1 MDYII
6 ELDTFEGPFDLL
18 LHLIKKNDMK
28 IEEIR
33 IELIIEQYMDYLHKL
48 EELNLNIAGEYLV
61 MAAELMEIKSKILLP
76 KVEEEIEEDPKQQF
90 IERLIAYKT
99 YKEVTEEFKDL
110 EQKRKEI
117 FTKTPTDLNQFKK
130 EELVLFDQASIDL
143 LVDAF
148 KSMIQKQQL
157 DKPIDTKIT
166 TKEYSLQ
173 VRNKEIKSILKKNKK
188 VAFEELFEEFTKD
201 YFVVTFLSILDLS
214 KRQELEIVQE
224 NNFSKIF
231 LVNKGD

>member
-28 IEEIR
+28 IEEIC
-33 IELIIEQYMDYLHKL
+33 IEQIIEQYMDYLHKL
-48 EELNLNIAGEYLV
+48 ENLNLNIASEYLV

-76 KVEEEIEEDPKQQF
+76 KIEKEEVEDTKQQF
-90 IERLIAYKT
+90 IERLLAYKT
-99 YKEVTEEFKDL
+99 YKEVTEQFKNL
-110 EQKRKEI
+110 ELERKEF
-117 FTKTPTDLNQFKK
+117 FTKAPSDLKEFKK
-130 EELVLFDQASIDL
+130 EEVVLIDQASIDA
-143 LVDAF
+143 LVSAF
-148 KSMIQKQQL
+148 KNMLLRREL

-173 VRNKEIKSILKKNKK
+173 LRNKEIKSILKKNHK
-188 VAFEELFEEFTKD
+188 VAFEELFQEFTKD

-214 KRQELEIVQE
+214 KRQQLEIIQD

-231 LVNKGD
+231 LLDKGD

>member
-28 IEEIR
+28 IEEIC
-33 IELIIEQYMDYLHKL
+33 IEQIIEQYMDYLHKL
-48 EELNLNIAGEYLV
+48 ENLNLNIASEYLV

-76 KVEEEIEEDPKQQF
+76 KIEEEEVEDTKQQF
-90 IERLIAYKT
+90 IERLLAYKT
-99 YKEVTEEFKDL
+99 YKEVTEQFKNL
-110 EQKRKEI
+110 ELERKEF
-117 FTKTPTDLNQFKK
+117 FTKAPSDLKEFKK
-130 EELVLFDQASIDL
+130 EEVVLIDQASIDA
-143 LVDAF
+143 LVSAF
-148 KSMIQKQQL
+148 KNMLLRREL

-173 VRNKEIKSILKKNKK
+173 LRNKEIKSILKKNHK
-188 VAFEELFEEFTKD
+188 VAFEELFQEFTKD

-214 KRQELEIVQE
+214 KRQQLEIIQD

-231 LVNKGD
+231 LLDKGD

>member
-99 YKEVTEEFKDL
+99 YKEVTEEFKGL

-148 KSMIQKQQL
+148 KSMLQKQQL

>member
-28 IEEIR
+28 IEEIC
-33 IELIIEQYMDYLHKL
+33 IEQIIEQYMDYLHKL
-48 EELNLNIAGEYLV
+48 ENLNLNIASEYLV

-76 KVEEEIEEDPKQQF
+76 KIEEEEVEDTKQQF
-90 IERLIAYKT
+90 IERLLAYKT
-99 YKEVTEEFKDL
+99 YKEVTEQFKNL
-110 EQKRKEI
+110 ELERKEF
-117 FTKTPTDLNQFKK
+117 FTKAPSDLKEFKK
-130 EELVLFDQASIDL
+130 EEVVLIDQASIDA
-143 LVDAF
+143 LVSAF
-148 KSMIQKQQL
+148 KNMLLRIEL

-173 VRNKEIKSILKKNKK
+173 LRNKEIKSILKKNHK
-188 VAFEELFEEFTKD
+188 VAFEELFQEFTKD

-214 KRQELEIVQE
+214 KRQQLEIIQD

-231 LVNKGD
+231 LLDKGD

>member
-28 IEEIR
+28 IEEIC
-33 IELIIEQYMDYLHKL
+33 IEQIIEQYMDYLHKL
-48 EELNLNIAGEYLV
+48 ENLNLNIASEYLV

-76 KVEEEIEEDPKQQF
+76 KIEEEEVEDTKQQF
-90 IERLIAYKT
+90 IERLLAYKT
-99 YKEVTEEFKDL
+99 YKEVTEQFKNL
-110 EQKRKEI
+110 ELERKEL
-117 FTKTPTDLNQFKK
+117 FTKAPSDLKGFKK
-130 EELVLFDQASIDL
+130 EEVVLIDQASIDT
-143 LVDAF
+143 LVSAF
-148 KSMIQKQQL
+148 KNMILRREL

-173 VRNKEIKSILKKNKK
+173 LRNKEIKSILKKNHK
-188 VAFEELFEEFTKD
+188 VAFEDLFQKFTKD

-214 KRQELEIVQE
+214 KRQQLEIIQD

-231 LVNKGD
+231 LLDKGE

>member
-1 MDYII
+1 MDYLI

-28 IEEIR
+28 IEEIC
-33 IELIIEQYMDYLHKL
+33 IEQIIEQYMDYLHKL
-48 EELNLNIAGEYLV
+48 ENLNLNIASEYLV

-76 KVEEEIEEDPKQQF
+76 KIEEEEVEDTKQQF
-90 IERLIAYKT
+90 IERLLAYKT
-99 YKEVTEEFKDL
+99 YKEVTEQFKNL
-110 EQKRKEI
+110 ELERKEF
-117 FTKTPTDLNQFKK
+117 FTKAPSDLKEFKK
-130 EELVLFDQASIDL
+130 EEVVLIDQASIDA
-143 LVDAF
+143 LVSAF
-148 KSMIQKQQL
+148 KNMLLRREL

-173 VRNKEIKSILKKNKK
+173 LRNKEIKSILKKNHK
-188 VAFEELFEEFTKD
+188 VAFEELFQEFTKD

-214 KRQELEIVQE
+214 KRQQLEIIQD

-231 LVNKGD
+231 LLDKGD

>member
-1 MDYII
+1 
-6 ELDTFEGPFDLL
+6 
-18 LHLIKKNDMK
+18 
-28 IEEIR
+28 
-33 IELIIEQYMDYLHKL
+33 
-48 EELNLNIAGEYLV
+48 
-61 MAAELMEIKSKILLP
+61 MEIKSKILLP

-148 KSMIQKQQL
+148 KNMLQKQQL